1 MNKVLVKT
9 KSKNYEVLISND
21 ILKDSATFIKQVIN
35 PCKALVVCDKIVSKL
50 YLETIKNSLK
60 NEGFSTYEFIFSP
73 GEQSKTTKT
82 ALEIVDFLSQNDFS
96 RSDIVVALGG
106 GISGDMAAFAASIYL
121 RGIRFVGV
129 PTSLLAMVDS
139 SVGGKTGVNLEK
151 GKNLCGTFLQPELV
165 LCDVS
170 TLETLPKENFADG
183 FVEAVKTAVL
193 FDSEMFCDIEQNKL
207 STTEIITKS
216 IKHKAKIVEIDE
228 TEQGER
234 KKLNLGHTIGHAI
247 EKLSGYEI
255 PHGRAVAIG
264 MVAVARY
271 ADSFGV
277 SKQPTARR
285 ITEVLKQAGVSIECD
300 FLATDL
306 AAATVSDKKRSANK
320 ISFIVPKRIGECDII
335 DYDMSFVQ
343 TIIETGL
350 G

>member
-21 ILKDSATFIKQVIN
+21 ILKDSGKLIKKVIN
-35 PCKALVVCDKIVSKL
+35 PCKALVVCDKNVSKL
-50 YLETIKNSLK
+50 YLETVKKSL
-60 NEGFSTYEFIFSP
+60 ETERFLPFEFIFSP

-82 ALEIVDFLSQNDFS
+82 ALEIVDLLSQNDFS

-121 RGIRFVGV
+121 RGLRFVGV

-151 GKNLCGTFLQPELV
+151 GKNLCGTFHQPELV

-193 FDSEMFCDIEQNKL
+193 FDNEMFCDIEQNKL

-216 IKHKAKIVEIDE
+216 VEHKARIVEQDE

-255 PHGRAVAIG
+255 SHGRAVAIG
-264 MVAVARY
+264 MVAVARF
-271 ADSFGV
+271 AERNGV
-277 SKQPTARR
+277 ATEAVAQR
-285 ITEVLKQAGVSIECD
+285 IETVLKKAGVSVKCE
-300 FLATDL
+300 FSAKQLAGV
-306 AAATVSDKKRSANK
+306 TVSDKKRSANK

-343 TIIETGL
+343 TIIETGIT
-350 G
+350 